1 MVVAREWERGELE
14 SDYLMNPD
22 FFFWDDENWE
32 LDSSGGI

>member
-1 MVVAREWERGELE
+1 MGIRRMD

-32 LDSSGGI
+32 LDSGGGR